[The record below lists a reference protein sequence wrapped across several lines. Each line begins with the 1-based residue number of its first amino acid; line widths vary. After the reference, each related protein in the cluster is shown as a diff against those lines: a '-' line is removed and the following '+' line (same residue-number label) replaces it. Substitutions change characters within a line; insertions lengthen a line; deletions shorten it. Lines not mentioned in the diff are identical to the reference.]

1 MSTAVITL
9 VLLQNGMDLQN
20 GEFGSHSGM
29 CATSSEAGNEVIR
42 VQLEGVTEVTEDD
55 AFINRD

>member
-1 MSTAVITL
+1 VSTAVITL

-29 CATSSEAGNEVIR
+29 CATASEAGNEVIR
-42 VQLEGVTEVTEDD
+42 VQLEGVTEVT
-55 AFINRD
+55 RG